1 MKNTYEIYL
10 ISDSTGETIDRIFIA
25 LKSQFPDFK
34 YNINNFSFTRTQNQ
48 INEILKNIKN
58 SENAIILYTLVDTDM
73 SEFLLKEAKRYK
85 IPCFG
90 VLGELI
96 SNFSMLLKQKSL
108 NIPSRQHKLNDE
120 YYDRVEAIQFT
131 IRHDDGNETDDID
144 DSDIIILGV
153 SRTSK
158 TPTSIYLAN
167 RGYKTSNI
175 PLINEKS
182 IPEKIKMNKACKE

>member
-73 SEFLLKEAKRYK
+73 SEFLLKEAKNIKYH
-85 IPCFG
+85 
-90 VLGELI
+90 VLA
-96 SNFSMLLKQKSL
+96 F
-108 NIPSRQHKLNDE
+108 
-120 YYDRVEAIQFT
+120 
-131 IRHDDGNETDDID
+131 
-144 DSDIIILGV
+144 
-153 SRTSK
+153 
-158 TPTSIYLAN
+158 
-167 RGYKTSNI
+167 
-175 PLINEKS
+175 
-182 IPEKIKMNKACKE
+182 